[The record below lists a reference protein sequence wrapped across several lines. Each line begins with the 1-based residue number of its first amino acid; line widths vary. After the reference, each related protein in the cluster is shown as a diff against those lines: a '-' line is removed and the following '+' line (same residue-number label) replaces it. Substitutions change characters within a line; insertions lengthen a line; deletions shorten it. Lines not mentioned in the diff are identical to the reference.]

1 MKQDVFPV
9 GQGAR
14 KRRSQW
20 LAFGIFKLL
29 SYSIVLILFA
39 ILGFI
44 IYKGIGVIS
53 WEFLTT
59 APSDGMTGGGIW
71 PAIVGTFYLMA
82 GSALF
87 AFPVGV
93 MSGIYMNEYAPKGKL
108 VLGAQTGVWAASDT
122 SDQKEGELTLLMTN
136 SWIDESGASS
146 EEFLKVIKQYEEENP
161 GVKITLQGAS
171 QQDIKE
177 SFQTAA
183 LAGGGADIVVMDNSG
198 HAIDLAA
205 MGLLYPLEEL
215 TTDEELTAQ
224 YQEGPLNSG
233 KFEGKYYSVPWY
245 MDCTGLY
252 YNTERLDEL
261 GIDVP
266 TTWEELSDAVDKAKE
281 AGYGGIITYQSAY
294 AFYSFF
300 YQNECPV
307 IDTSGDVPKV
317 VIDNEEGKEAWNY
330 ICDLISKGGLVESF
344 KEATTWDKV
353 YESFA
358 NGEAT
363 FLLGGDWC
371 STGVENINPDM
382 DYGIAPMVKGKTE
395 ATILGGWTWN
405 INVNCKNPEL
415 AYDLIQYLNSEKG
428 DSIMSVEGKASA
440 RKDYDYAKALEGKDK
455 LKVFAEELSYTKAR
469 PAVINEKSIDELITN
484 AILEVDYGQ
493 SSAED
498 ALTSLAQK
506 LNENIAS
513 NYQ

>member
-1 MKQDVFPV
+1 MK
-9 GQGAR
+9 
-14 KRRSQW
+14 KRA
-20 LAFGIFKLL
+20 LAVML
-29 SYSIVLILFA
+29 A
-39 ILGFI
+39 
-44 IYKGIGVIS
+44 
-53 WEFLTT
+53 
-59 APSDGMTGGGIW
+59 
-71 PAIVGTFYLMA
+71 
-82 GSALF
+82 
-87 AFPVGV
+87 GV
-93 MSGIYMNEYAPKGKL
+93 M

-183 LAGGGADIVVMDNSG
+183 LAGGGADI
-198 HAIDLAA
+198 
-205 MGLLYPLEEL
+205 
-215 TTDEELTAQ
+215 
-224 YQEGPLNSG
+224 
-233 KFEGKYYSVPWY
+233 
-245 MDCTGLY
+245 
-252 YNTERLDEL
+252 
-261 GIDVP
+261 
-266 TTWEELSDAVDKAKE
+266 
-281 AGYGGIITYQSAY
+281 
-294 AFYSFF
+294 
-300 YQNECPV
+300 
-307 IDTSGDVPKV
+307 V

>member
-1 MKQDVFPV
+1 MKKRALAVMLA
-9 GQGAR
+9 GA
-14 KRRSQW
+14 
-20 LAFGIFKLL
+20 
-29 SYSIVLILFA
+29 
-39 ILGFI
+39 
-44 IYKGIGVIS
+44 
-53 WEFLTT
+53 LT
-59 APSDGMTGGGIW
+59 
-71 PAIVGTFYLMA
+71 
-82 GSALF
+82 
-87 AFPVGV
+87 
-93 MSGIYMNEYAPKGKL
+93 
-108 VLGAQTGVWAASDT
+108 LGAQTGVWAASDT
-122 SDQKEGELTLLMTN
+122 SDQKKEGELTLLMLN
-136 SWIDESGASS
+136 NWIDETEAKGKELA
-146 EEFLKVIKQYEEENP
+146 KVIKQYEEENP
-161 GVKITLQGAS
+161 GVEITLQGAS

-205 MGLLYPLEEL
+205 MGLLYPLEDI
-215 TTDEELTAQ
+215 TTADELTAQ

-252 YNTERLDEL
+252 YNKERLEEL

-307 IDTSGDVPKV
+307 IDTSGDIPQV
-317 VIDNEEGKEAWNY
+317 VIDNKEGKEAWNY

-353 YESFA
+353 
-358 NGEAT
+358 
-363 FLLGGDWC
+363 
-371 STGVENINPDM
+371 
-382 DYGIAPMVKGKTE
+382 
-395 ATILGGWTWN
+395 
-405 INVNCKNPEL
+405 
-415 AYDLIQYLNSEKG
+415 KG
-428 DSIMSVEGKASA
+428 DSLLGVEGKISA
-440 RKDYDYAKALEGKDK
+440 RKDFDYDKALEGNDK
-455 LKVFAEELSYTKAR
+455 LKVFTEEFPYTEAR

-498 ALTSLAQK
+498 ALTSLTQK

>member
-1 MKQDVFPV
+1 MKKRALAVMLA
-9 GQGAR
+9 GA
-14 KRRSQW
+14 
-20 LAFGIFKLL
+20 
-29 SYSIVLILFA
+29 
-39 ILGFI
+39 
-44 IYKGIGVIS
+44 
-53 WEFLTT
+53 
-59 APSDGMTGGGIW
+59 M
-71 PAIVGTFYLMA
+71 
-82 GSALF
+82 
-87 AFPVGV
+87 
-93 MSGIYMNEYAPKGKL
+93 

-122 SDQKEGELTLLMTN
+122 SDQKEGELTLLMVN
-136 SWIDESGASS
+136 DWIDETGAKG
-146 EEFLKVIKQYEEENP
+146 EELTKVIKQYEEENP
-161 GVKITLQGAS
+161 GVEITLQGAS

-183 LAGGGADIVVMDNSG
+183 LAGGGADIVMMD
-198 HAIDLAA
+198 
-205 MGLLYPLEEL
+205 
-215 TTDEELTAQ
+215 
-224 YQEGPLNSG
+224 NSG

-252 YNTERLDEL
+252 YNKERLEEL

-307 IDTSGDVPKV
+307 IDTSGDIPQV
-317 VIDNEEGKEAWNY
+317 VIDNKEGKEAWNY

-371 STGVENINPDM
+371 SSGVENINPDL

-395 ATILGGWTWN
+395 ATVLGGWTWN
-405 INVNCKNPEL
+405 INTNCKNPEL

-428 DSIMSVEGKASA
+428 DSLLGVEGKISA
-440 RKDYDYAKALEGKDK
+440 RKDFDYDKALEGNDK
-455 LKVFAEELSYTKAR
+455 LKVFTEEFPYTEAR

-498 ALTSLAQK
+498 ALTSLTQK

>member
-1 MKQDVFPV
+1 MKKRALAVMLA
-9 GQGAR
+9 GA
-14 KRRSQW
+14 
-20 LAFGIFKLL
+20 
-29 SYSIVLILFA
+29 
-39 ILGFI
+39 
-44 IYKGIGVIS
+44 
-53 WEFLTT
+53 LT
-59 APSDGMTGGGIW
+59 
-71 PAIVGTFYLMA
+71 
-82 GSALF
+82 
-87 AFPVGV
+87 
-93 MSGIYMNEYAPKGKL
+93 
-108 VLGAQTGVWAASDT
+108 LGAQTGVWAASDT
-122 SDQKEGELTLLMTN
+122 SDQKEGELTLLMLN
-136 SWIDESGASS
+136 NWIDETEAKGKELA
-146 EEFLKVIKQYEEENP
+146 KVIKQYEEENP
-161 GVKITLQGAS
+161 GVEITLQGAS

-205 MGLLYPLEEL
+205 MGLLYPLEDI
-215 TTDEELTAQ
+215 TTADELTAQ

-252 YNTERLDEL
+252 YNKERLEEL

-266 TTWEELSDAVDKAKE
+266 TTWEELSDAVDKA
-281 AGYGGIITYQSAY
+281 
-294 AFYSFF
+294 
-300 YQNECPV
+300 
-307 IDTSGDVPKV
+307 
-317 VIDNEEGKEAWNY
+317 KEAWNY

-371 STGVENINPDM
+371 SSEVENINPDL

-395 ATILGGWTWN
+395 ATVLGGWTWN
-405 INVNCKNPEL
+405 INTNCKDPEL

-428 DSIMSVEGKASA
+428 DSLLGVEGKISA
-440 RKDYDYAKALEGKDK
+440 RKDFDYDKALEGNDK
-455 LKVFAEELSYTKAR
+455 LKVFTEEFPYTEAR

-498 ALTSLAQK
+498 ALTSLTQK